1 MRKPIEQELREPWTD
16 KLPAVGGAGR
26 AVGKHLMTPR
36 ERMWQAMKQ
45 LNRKGDWTISQVT
58 DLAHPV
64 ELSSV
69 KTYVDSL
76 VTAGLVE
83 RKAEQQ
89 GQGAKKVGLAKGTG
103 NSFEAIPHR
112 MLVSWHEAPRLT
124 REGRVVTQGLGNL
137 AMWRCARI
145 RKVFTP
151 SQLATEA
158 SVGEIQVKL
167 STAKQYCLALEKSG
181 YFKLLK
187 KGHGGGVESQYQLIR
202 DTGPIAPAITRAK
215 VVFDRNI
222 GELQPL
228 QTAQEL
234 CDELG

>member
-16 KLPAVGGAGR
+16 KCPKVGGAGR
-26 AVGKHLMTPR
+26 AVGKNLMTPR

-45 LNRKGDWTISQVT
+45 LNRKGEWTVSQVT

-69 KTYVDSL
+69 KTYIDSL
-76 VTAGLVE
+76 VTAGLVS
-83 RKAEQQ
+83 RQADKQAHTVQRTT
-89 GQGAKKVGLAKGTG
+89 GKGC
-103 NSFEAIPHR
+103 SFDSIPHR

-124 REGRVVTQGLGNL
+124 REGKVVTQGLGNL

-167 STAKQYCLALEKSG
+167 STAKQYCIEKSG
-181 YFKLLK
+181 YFKQLQT
-187 KGHGGGVESQYQLIR
+187 GSGRHVESQYQLIR

-215 VVFDRNI
+215 VIFDRNT
-222 GELQPL
+222 GALQPI
-228 QTAQEL
+228 QTPQEL